1 MSAITIHNLAKSHGA
16 RQLFCDASIQ
26 FQMGQRYGIVGANGS
41 GKSTLIKII
50 AGDEEASSG
59 TVTIPKKM
67 RVGVLRQDHFRYE
80 HERILDVVMMGNPEL
95 WAAMKEKEE
104 VLARAHEHFDADR
117 YTELEDVVLR
127 FDGYTMESRASEI
140 LEGLN
145 IPTRVHEQPLSSL
158 SGGYKLRVLL
168 AQALA
173 SNPDILLLDE
183 PTNHLDIISIKW
195 LEDFLEAFLGC
206 VLVISHDRRFLDRIS
221 THTVDVDYERVML
234 YPGNYSQFEEL
245 KALDRELKEAE
256 IQKREDQIADIKA
269 FVDRFKAKASK
280 ARQANS
286 KAKQMERIV
295 IEELPKSSRRYPRF
309 KFEPARPSG
318 KDVSIVKNLT
328 VAYNE
333 VPVLNDVS
341 VTVHRDDR
349 IAIIGPNGIGKSTL
363 LKVLVGELEPHEGT
377 TEWGYEARPGYF
389 SQDHHELGPHQ
400 EQSIQDYLW
409 QFCPE
414 RSLGFVRQVLA
425 TMLFTQDEAEKP
437 IKSLSGGECA
447 RLVFGMLS
455 ILQPNVLVLDEPTN
469 HLDLEGI
476 EALAEGLKGY
486 QGTII
491 FVSHDRWFVSQLATR
506 VFEIRPDGVEDFL
519 GNYEEYL
526 YYTERKDHLKRP
538 GA

>member
-1 MSAITIHNLAKSHGA
+1 MSAITIINLSKSHGA
-16 RQLFCDASIQ
+16 RNLFVDASIQ

-41 GKSTLIKII
+41 GKSTLLRII
-50 AGDEEASSG
+50 AGDDEPSTG

-67 RVGVLRQDHFRYE
+67 RVGVLRQDHFQYE
-80 HERILDVVMMGNPEL
+80 QERIVDVVMMGNAEL
-95 WAAMKEKEE
+95 WSAMKEKDEI
-104 VLARAHEHFDADR
+104 LAKAHEHFDADR

-127 FDGYTMESRASEI
+127 FDGYTMESRAAEI

-145 IPTRVHEQPLSSL
+145 IPTRVHNQPLSSL

-168 AQALA
+168 AQTLA
-173 SNPDILLLDE
+173 TNPDILLLDE
-183 PTNHLDIISIKW
+183 PTNHLDIMSIKW
-195 LEDFLEAFLGC
+195 LEEFLVSFSGC

-221 THTVDVDYERVML
+221 THTVDVDYELVTV
-234 YPGNYSQFEEL
+234 YPGNYTQFEAL
-245 KALDRELKEAE
+245 KSLDREQREAE

-309 KFEPARPSG
+309 GFKALRHSG
-318 KDVSIVKNLT
+318 KDVVT
-328 VAYNE
+328 VERVSKSYKG
-333 VPVLNDVS
+333 VPVLRDVS
-341 VTVHRDDR
+341 VTVNRDDR

-363 LKVLVGELEPHEGT
+363 LKIMVDELAADEGT
-377 TEWGYEARPGYF
+377 SQWGYEVKPGYF
-389 SQDHHELGPHQ
+389 SQDHHELESFK
-400 EQSIQDYLW
+400 EQTLQDYLW

-414 RSLGFVRQVLA
+414 RSLGYVRQVLA
-425 TMLFTQDEAEKP
+425 SVLFEQDEAEKP

-455 ILQPNVLVLDEPTN
+455 IVQPNVLILDEPTN

-476 EALAEGLKGY
+476 EALAEGLKKFD
-486 QGTII
+486 GTII
-491 FVSHDRWFVSQLATR
+491 FVSHDRWFVSELATR
-506 VFEIRPDGVEDFL
+506 VFEIRPDGVEDF
-519 GNYEEYL
+519 GGSYEDYL
-526 YYTERKDHLKRP
+526 YYTERLDHLKRP